1 MGEPLLYFPP
11 KQLIEFIMIRSYIQV
26 ALRNL
31 WRNRGYASIN
41 IFGLALGLTTSI
53 FIFLYVINEL
63 SYDRF
68 HEKTDRIY
76 KAWVSGM
83 MPTGEVHDANTAGP
97 MAAALIADYPEVEQV
112 VRIRQHGGFLVGNGD
127 RKFNETEQD
136 FMFTDS
142 TFFDVFSFKL
152 LKGDPKTCLVEPRS
166 IVLTEE
172 YAKKYFGNEDPI
184 GKTLKIEQDTNVS
197 VITGVMQDFPQN
209 SHFHAKMLGS
219 ISTLPE
225 NRDNLNW
232 VNQNFHTYMVLA
244 EGTDVEAFEASLYA
258 MVVKY
263 VGPIVQQAMGI
274 DLEQFEA
281 AGNSYGYRL
290 MPLADIHLHSGL
302 RFEIEPAG
310 NTLYVY
316 LFMVAAIM
324 VLVIAGINFMNM
336 AIAQSSSR
344 SKEVG
349 LRKVVGSRKLQLISQ
364 FLTESVVLSMMAL
377 LVAIVLVYLLLPG
390 YNNLIRMNLEFNLF
404 GQSWI
409 LPVLLLFAILIGIL
423 SGGYPAFV
431 LASFKPSAVLS
442 SNMSSGGRN
451 KGILR
456 NLLIV
461 MQFTTTIVILLGTVV
476 VNRQLTFM
484 QKRDAGFEKEN
495 VLVVH
500 RAEALGRQIDALQAE
515 ITQHSNVIS
524 VAYSTHIPSGG
535 FFGNAHWLEG
545 RGKDEIF
552 TLATYRTSYDFETA
566 LDLELVQGRFF
577 SRDMP
582 TDSVGIVVNEA
593 TLKVLGI
600 DDPLNTRFFQPSY
613 VGNADEFMP
622 IIGVV
627 KDFHFESMSD
637 EIKPMAIHFMEG
649 NQGGKLVIRLGSGN
663 KPETVG
669 FIQNKWEN
677 ITAEHPFEYTWLD
690 EEYGK
695 LFDEERKTG
704 QLLSIF
710 SILSIFITCLG
721 LLGLISYATSQ
732 RRKEIGVRKIMG
744 ASIKVV
750 MTLLSRE
757 TTLLLGISTLLSIPA
772 YFGIRAWLQKFA
784 YHLNFH
790 WGFYFLVLLLVTLIV
805 LILAVL
811 TVSIHS
817 YRAASANPVDCLRY
831 E

>member
-1 MGEPLLYFPP
+1 
-11 KQLIEFIMIRSYIQV
+11 MIRSYIIV

-31 WRNRGYASIN
+31 WRNRGYTSIN
-41 IFGLALGLTTSI
+41 IFGLALGLATSI
-53 FIFLYVINEL
+53 FILLYVINEL

-68 HEKTDRIY
+68 HERSDRIY

-83 MPTGEVHDANTAGP
+83 MPTGEMHDANTAGP
-97 MAAALIADYPEVEQV
+97 MAAALLADYPEVEQV
-112 VRIRQHGGFLVGNGD
+112 VRIRQSGGWLVRSGD
-127 RKFNETEQD
+127 RVFTETEQD

-172 YAKKYFGNEDPI
+172 YAKKYFGDEDPI
-184 GKTLKIEQDTNVS
+184 GRTLKIEQDTNVS
-197 VITGVMQDFPQN
+197 VITGVMQDFPEN
-209 SHFHAKMLGS
+209 SHFHCKMFGS
-219 ISTLPE
+219 MSTLPE

-244 EGTDVEAFEASLYA
+244 EGTDVEAFEASLYD

-290 MPLADIHLHSGL
+290 MPLTDIHLRSGL

-310 NTLYVY
+310 NPLYVY
-316 LFMVAAIM
+316 LFLVASII

-336 AIAQSSSR
+336 ATAQSSSR

-349 LRKVVGSRKLQLISQ
+349 LRKVVGSRKTQLISQ
-364 FLTESVVLSMMAL
+364 FLTESVVLSLLAL
-377 LVAIVLVYLLLPG
+377 VVAIVLVYLLLPG

-409 LPVLLLFAILIGIL
+409 LPVLLLFAILIGVL
-423 SGGYPAFV
+423 SGTYPAFV
-431 LASFKPSAVLS
+431 LASFRPSAVLS
-442 SNMSSGGRN
+442 SNKSSGGRN

-461 MQFTTTIVILLGTVV
+461 TQFTTTIVILLGTVV

-484 QKRDAGFEKEN
+484 QKKDVGFEKEN
-495 VLVVH
+495 VLVIH
-500 RAEALGRQIDALQAE
+500 RSDVLGQQIDAFKAE
-515 ITQHSNVIS
+515 INTHSNVI
-524 VAYSTHIPSGG
+524 VAANSTHIPSGG
-535 FFGNAHWLEG
+535 FWGNAHWLEG
-545 RGKDEIF
+545 RGREDIY
-552 TLATYRTSYDFETA
+552 TLAMYRTSYDFEKA

-582 TDSVGIVVNEA
+582 TDSVGVVVNEA
-593 TLKVLGI
+593 ALKVLGI
-600 DDPLNTRFFQPSY
+600 DDPLNTRFLQPSY
-613 VGNADEFMP
+613 RGGPDEFMP

-627 KDFHFESMSD
+627 KDFHFESMSN
-637 EIKPMAIHFMEG
+637 EIKPMAIHFMPGNFEG
-649 NQGGKLVIRLGSGN
+649 KIIVRLGDGN
-663 KPETVG
+663 RQETIN
-669 FIQNKWEN
+669 FIQSKWES
-677 ITAEHPFEYTWLD
+677 ITAEHPFEFTWMD
-690 EEYGK
+690 EEFGK
-695 LFDEERKTG
+695 LFDDERKTG
-704 QLLSIF
+704 QLLAIF
-710 SILSIFITCLG
+710 SILSILITCLG

-732 RRKEIGVRKIMG
+732 RRKEIGIRKIMG
-744 ASIKVV
+744 ASINIV

-757 TTLLLGISTLLSIPA
+757 TSLLLGLSALLSIPA

-790 WGFYFLVLLLVTLIV
+790 WGFYFLVLILVALIV
-805 LILAVL
+805 LILAVM
-811 TVSIHS
+811 TVSVHS
-817 YRAASANPVDCLRY
+817 YRAATANPVESLRY

>member
-1 MGEPLLYFPP
+1 
-11 KQLIEFIMIRSYIQV
+11 MIRSYIQV

-31 WRNRGYASIN
+31 WRNRGYAAIN
-41 IFGLALGLTTSI
+41 IFGLALGLATSI
-53 FIFLYVINEL
+53 FILLYVVNEL

-68 HEKTDRIY
+68 HEKSDRIY

-83 MPTGEVHDANTAGP
+83 MPTGEIHDANTAGP
-97 MAAALIADYPEVEQV
+97 MAGALIADYPEVEQV
-112 VRIRQHGGFLVGNGD
+112 VRIRQNGGFLVGNGD

-142 TFFDVFSFKL
+142 TFFDVFSFRL

-197 VITGVMQDFPQN
+197 VITGVMQDFPEN

-219 ISTLPE
+219 ASTLPE
-225 NRDNLNW
+225 NRDNLSW
-232 VNQNFHTYMVLA
+232 VNQNFHTYLVLA
-244 EGTDVEAFEASLYA
+244 EGADVEAFEARLYD

-302 RFEIEPAG
+302 RFELEPAG
-310 NTLYVY
+310 NPLYVY
-316 LFMVAAIM
+316 LFLGAAIM
-324 VLVIAGINFMNM
+324 ILVIAGINFMNM
-336 AIAQSSSR
+336 ATAQSSSR

-349 LRKVVGSRKLQLISQ
+349 LRKVVGSRKPQLILQ

-377 LVAIVLVYLLLPG
+377 VVAVILVYLLLPG

-409 LPVLLLFAILIGIL
+409 LPVLVLFAILIGVF

-442 SNMSSGGRN
+442 SSKGSGGRN

-461 MQFTTTIVILLGTVV
+461 TQFTTTIVILLGTVV

-484 QKRDAGFEKEN
+484 QKKDVGFEKQN
-495 VLVVH
+495 VLVIH
-500 RAEALGRQIDALQAE
+500 RSDVLENQIDAFKEE
-515 ITQHSNVIS
+515 ISAHSNVI
-524 VAYSTHIPSGG
+524 VAANSTHIPSGG
-535 FFGNAHWLEG
+535 FWGNAHWLEG
-545 RGKDEIF
+545 RGSDDIY
-552 TLATYRTSYDFETA
+552 TLAMYRTSYDFEKA
-566 LDLELVQGRFF
+566 LDLEMVEGRFF
-577 SRDMP
+577 SREMS
-582 TDSVGIVVNEA
+582 TDSVGVVVNEA
-593 TLKVLGI
+593 ALKVLGI
-600 DDPLNTRFFQPSY
+600 EDPLNTRFVQPSY
-613 VGNADEFMP
+613 RGDPDEFMP

-627 KDFHFESMSD
+627 KDFHFESMSN
-637 EIKPMAIHFMEG
+637 EIKPMAIHFMPGNFEG
-649 NQGGKLVIRLGSGN
+649 KIIVRLGDGN
-663 KPETVG
+663 KQETIN
-669 FIQNKWEN
+669 FIQSKWES
-677 ITAEHPFEYTWLD
+677 ITAEHPFEYTWMD
-690 EEYGK
+690 EEFGK
-695 LFDEERKTG
+695 LFDDERKTG
-704 QLLSIF
+704 QLLAIF
-710 SILSIFITCLG
+710 SILSIFVTCLG

-732 RRKEIGVRKIMG
+732 RRKEIGIRKIMG
-744 ASIKVV
+744 ASINIV

-757 TTLLLGISTLLSIPA
+757 TSLLLGISALLSIPA

-790 WGFYFLVLLLVTLIV
+790 WGFYFLVLILVALVV

-817 YRAASANPVDCLRY
+817 YRAATANPVDSLRY

>member
-1 MGEPLLYFPP
+1 
-11 KQLIEFIMIRSYIQV
+11 MIRSYIQL

-31 WRNRGYASIN
+31 WRNRGYAAIN
-41 IFGLALGLTTSI
+41 IFGLALGLATSI
-53 FIFLYVINEL
+53 FILLYVINEL

-68 HEKTDRIY
+68 HEKSDRIY

-83 MPTGEVHDANTAGP
+83 MPTGEIHDANTAGP
-97 MAAALIADYPEVEQV
+97 MAAAMIADYPEVEQV
-112 VRIRQHGGFLVGNGD
+112 VRIRQYGGYLVGNGD
-127 RKFNETEQD
+127 RKFNETRED

-152 LKGDPKTCLVEPRS
+152 LRGDPKTCLVEPRS

-172 YAKKYFGNEDPI
+172 YARKYFGNEDPI

-225 NRDNLNW
+225 TRDNLSW
-232 VNQNFHTYMVLA
+232 VNQNFHTYLVLA
-244 EGTDVEAFEASLYA
+244 EGTDVEAFEASLYN

-302 RFEIEPAG
+302 RFELEPAG
-310 NTLYVY
+310 NPLYVY
-316 LFMVAAIM
+316 LFLVAAIM

-336 AIAQSSSR
+336 ATAQSSSR

-349 LRKVVGSRKLQLISQ
+349 LRKVVGSRKSQLISQ
-364 FLTESVVLSMMAL
+364 FLTESVVLSLLAL
-377 LVAIVLVYLLLPG
+377 VVAVILVYVLLPG
-390 YNNLIRMNLEFNLF
+390 YNNLIRMDLEFNLF
-404 GQSWI
+404 DHSWL
-409 LPVLLLFAILIGIL
+409 LPLLVLFAILIGVF

-442 SNMSSGGRN
+442 SNKGAGGRN

-461 MQFTTTIVILLGTVV
+461 MQFTTTIVIILGTVV

-484 QKRDAGFEKEN
+484 QNKETGFEKEN

-500 RAEALGRQIDALQAE
+500 RSEVLGNRIDAFKE
-515 ITQHSNVIS
+515 EVTSHSNVIN
-524 VAYSTHIPSGG
+524 AAHSTHIPSGG
-535 FFGNAHWLEG
+535 FMGNAHWLEG
-545 RGKDEIF
+545 RGREDIF
-552 TLATYRTSYDFETA
+552 TLATYRTSYDFDKA

-577 SRDMP
+577 SRNMP
-582 TDSVGIVVNEA
+582 TDSVGVVVNEA
-593 TLKVLGI
+593 ALRVLGI
-600 DDPLNTRFFQPSY
+600 DDPLNARFFQPSY
-613 VGNADEFMP
+613 VGNPDEFMP

-627 KDFHFESMSD
+627 KDFHFESMST
-637 EIKPMAIHFMEG
+637 EIKPMAIHFMDG
-649 NQGGKLVIRLGSGN
+649 NQNGKLIFKLGSGS
-663 KPETVG
+663 KRETLAY
-669 FIQNKWEN
+669 IQDRWET
-677 ITAEHPFEYTWLD
+677 ITAEHPFEFTWMD
-690 EEYGK
+690 EEFGK
-695 LFDEERKTG
+695 LFDDERKTG
-704 QLLSIF
+704 QLLAIF
-710 SILSIFITCLG
+710 SILSILITCLG

-732 RRKEIGVRKIMG
+732 RRKEIGIRKIMG
-744 ASIKVV
+744 ASINIV

-757 TTLLLGISTLLSIPA
+757 TSLLLGLSALLSIPA

-790 WGFYFLVLLLVTLIV
+790 WGFYFLVLILVALIV

-817 YRAASANPVDCLRY
+817 YRAATANPVESLRY

>member
-1 MGEPLLYFPP
+1 
-11 KQLIEFIMIRSYIQV
+11 MIRNYIQL

-31 WRNRGYASIN
+31 WKNRGYAAIN
-41 IFGLALGLTTSI
+41 IFGLALGLATSI
-53 FIFLYVINEL
+53 FIFLYVLNEL

-68 HEKTDRIY
+68 HEKSDRIY

-83 MPTGEVHDANTAGP
+83 MPTGEMRNASTAGP
-97 MAAALIADYPEVEQV
+97 MAAALIADYPDVEQV
-112 VRIRQHGGFLVGNGD
+112 VRVRQYGGYLVGNGD

-152 LKGDPKTCLVEPRS
+152 LQGDPLTCLKEPRS

-172 YAKKYFGNEDPI
+172 YAKKYFGNEDPL
-184 GKTLKIEQDTNVS
+184 GKSLKIEQDTNVS
-197 VITGVMQDFPQN
+197 VVTGVMEDFPPN

-219 ISTLPE
+219 IATLPE
-225 NRDNLNW
+225 NRDNLSW

-244 EGTDVEAFEASLYA
+244 EGTDVEAFEASLYD

-281 AGNSYGYRL
+281 AGNSYGYRVL
-290 MPLADIHLHSGL
+290 PLKDIHLNTEL
-302 RFEIEPAG
+302 TDRIEIPG
-310 NTLYVY
+310 NPLYVY
-316 LFMVAAIM
+316 LFLVAAIL
-324 VLVIAGINFMNM
+324 VLVIAGINFMNL
-336 AIAQSSSR
+336 ATAQSSSR

-349 LRKVVGSRKLQLISQ
+349 LRKVVGSRKPQLISQ
-364 FLTESVVLSMMAL
+364 FLTESVVLSLLAL
-377 LVAIVLVYLLLPG
+377 FVAVILVYLLLPG

-404 GQSWI
+404 QQSWI
-409 LPVLLLFAILIGIL
+409 LPVLILFAILIGVL
-423 SGGYPAFV
+423 SGSYPAFV

-442 SNMSSGGRN
+442 SNKSSGGRN

-484 QKRDAGFEKEN
+484 QKKDAGFGKED

-500 RAEALGRQIDALQAE
+500 RSEVLGNQIDTYKEEVATHA
-515 ITQHSNVIS
+515 NVIS
-524 VAYSTHIPSGG
+524 AAYSSHIPSGG
-535 FFGNAHWLEG
+535 FMGNAHWLEG
-545 RGKDEIF
+545 RGTEDIF
-552 TLATYRTSYDFETA
+552 TLAVYRTSYEFDKA
-566 LDLELVQGRFF
+566 LDLELVQGRYF

-582 TDSVGIVVNEA
+582 TDSMAVVVNEA

-600 DDPLNTRFFQPSY
+600 DDPLNTRFYQPSY
-613 VGNADEFMP
+613 VGNPDEFYP

-627 KDFHFESMSD
+627 KDFHYESMSD
-637 EIKPMAIHFMEG
+637 AIKPMAIHFMPG
-649 NQGGKLVIRLGSGN
+649 NQDGKLVFKLGSGN
-663 KPETVG
+663 RSQTLA
-669 FIQNKWEN
+669 FIQEKWEN

-695 LFDEERKTG
+695 LFDDERKTG
-704 QLLSIF
+704 QLLAIF
-710 SILSIFITCLG
+710 SILSIFVTCLG

-744 ASIKVV
+744 ASIKIV
-750 MTLLSRE
+750 MALLSKE
-757 TTLLLGISTLLSIPA
+757 TSLLLGISALISIPA
-772 YFGIRAWLQKFA
+772 YFGIKAWLQKFA

-790 WGFYFLVLLLVTLIV
+790 WGFYFLVLILVALFV
-805 LILAVL
+805 LFVAVL

>member
-1 MGEPLLYFPP
+1 
-11 KQLIEFIMIRSYIQV
+11 MIRSYILV

-41 IFGLALGLTTSI
+41 IFGLALGLATSI

-68 HEKTDRIY
+68 HEKSDRIY

-83 MPTGEVHDANTAGP
+83 MPAGEMRNASTAGP

-112 VRIRQHGGFLVGNGD
+112 VRVRQYGGYLVGNGD

-152 LKGDPKTCLVEPRS
+152 LQGDPHTCLKEPRS

-184 GKTLKIEQDTNVS
+184 GKSLKIEQDTNVS
-197 VITGVMQDFPQN
+197 VVTGVMEDFPSN

-225 NRDNLNW
+225 NRDNLSW

-244 EGTDVEAFEASLYA
+244 EGTDVEAFEASLYD

-290 MPLADIHLHSGL
+290 MPLEDIHLNTEL
-302 RFEIEPAG
+302 TDRIEIPG
-310 NTLYVY
+310 NPLYVY
-316 LFMVAAIM
+316 LFLVAAILI
-324 VLVIAGINFMNM
+324 LVIAGINFMNL
-336 AIAQSSSR
+336 ATAQSTSR

-349 LRKVVGSRKLQLISQ
+349 LRKVVGSRKTQLISQ
-364 FLTESVVLSMMAL
+364 FLTESVVLSLLAL
-377 LVAIVLVYLLLPG
+377 VVAIVLVYLLLPG

-404 GQSWI
+404 QRSWI
-409 LPVLLLFAILIGIL
+409 LPVLILFAILIGIL
-423 SGGYPAFV
+423 SGAYPAFV

-442 SNMSSGGRN
+442 SNKSSGGRN

-456 NLLIV
+456 NVLIV
-461 MQFTTTIVILLGTVV
+461 LQFTTTIVILLGTVV

-484 QKRDAGFEKEN
+484 QNKEPGFGKEN

-500 RAEALGRQIDALQAE
+500 RSEVLGNQIDAFKEEVSTHA
-515 ITQHSNVIS
+515 NVIS
-524 VAYSTHIPSGG
+524 AAYSSHIPSGG
-535 FFGNAHWLEG
+535 YMGNAHWLEG
-545 RGKDEIF
+545 RGRDDIF
-552 TLATYRTSYDFETA
+552 TLAVYRTSYEFDEA

-577 SRDMP
+577 SREMP
-582 TDSVGIVVNEA
+582 TDSVAVVVNEA

-613 VGNADEFMP
+613 RGDPDEFMP

-627 KDFHFESMSD
+627 KDFHYESMTD
-637 EIKPMAIHFMEG
+637 EIKPMVIHFMPG
-649 NQGGKLVIRLGSGN
+649 NQNGKLVFKLGSGN
-663 KPETVG
+663 KSETLA
-669 FIQNKWEN
+669 FIQDKWEN

-690 EEYGK
+690 EEFGK
-695 LFDEERKTG
+695 LFDDERKTG
-704 QLLSIF
+704 KLLSIF
-710 SILSIFITCLG
+710 SILSIFVTCLG

-744 ASIKVV
+744 ASIKIV
-750 MTLLSRE
+750 MTMLSRE
-757 TTLLLGISTLLSIPA
+757 TALLLGISAMLSIPA

-790 WGFYFLVLLLVTLIV
+790 WGFYFLVLILVTLIV

>member
-1 MGEPLLYFPP
+1 
-11 KQLIEFIMIRSYIQV
+11 MIRNYILV

-63 SYDRF
+63 TYDRF
-68 HEKTDRIY
+68 HEKSDRIY

-83 MPTGEVHDANTAGP
+83 MPTGEMHDAITAGP

-112 VRIRQHGGFLVGNGD
+112 VRIRQYGGYLVGNGD
-127 RKFNETEQD
+127 RKFNETRED
-136 FMFTDS
+136 FMFADS

-152 LKGDPKTCLVEPRS
+152 LRGDPHTCLKEPRS

-172 YAKKYFGNEDPI
+172 YAKKYFGDEDPL
-184 GKTLKIEQDTNVS
+184 GKSLKIEQDTNVS

-225 NRDNLNW
+225 NRDNLSW

-244 EGTDVEAFEASLYA
+244 EGTDVAAFEASLYD

-281 AGNSYGYRL
+281 AGNSYGYRVL
-290 MPLADIHLHSGL
+290 PLTEIHLNTVL
-302 RFEIEPAG
+302 RFDIETPG
-310 NTLYVY
+310 NPLYVY
-316 LFMVAAIM
+316 LFLVAAILI
-324 VLVIAGINFMNM
+324 LVIAGINFMNL
-336 AIAQSSSR
+336 ATAQSTSR

-349 LRKVVGSRKLQLISQ
+349 LRKVVGSRKPQLISQ
-364 FLTESVVLSMMAL
+364 FLTESVVLSLLAL
-377 LVAIVLVYLLLPG
+377 VVAVMLVYLLLPG
-390 YNNLIRMNLEFNLF
+390 YNNLIRMNLVFDLF
-404 GQSWI
+404 QRSWI
-409 LPVLLLFAILIGIL
+409 LPVLILFAILIGIL
-423 SGGYPAFV
+423 SGAYPAFV
-431 LASFKPSAVLS
+431 LASFRPSAVLS
-442 SNMSSGGRN
+442 SNKSSGTRN

-456 NLLIV
+456 NMLIV
-461 MQFTTTIVILLGTVV
+461 LQFTTTIVILLGTVV

-484 QKRDAGFEKEN
+484 QKKDAGFGKED
-495 VLVVH
+495 VLVIH
-500 RAEALGRQIDALQAE
+500 RSEVLGNRIDAFKE
-515 ITQHSNVIS
+515 EVTNHSNVIG
-524 VAYSTHIPSGG
+524 AAHSTHIPSGG
-535 FFGNAHWLEG
+535 FMGNAHWLEG
-545 RGKDEIF
+545 RGREDIF
-552 TLATYRTSYDFETA
+552 TLATYRTSYDFDQA

-582 TDSVGIVVNEA
+582 TDSVGVVVNEA
-593 TLKVLGI
+593 ALKVLGI
-600 DDPLNTRFFQPSY
+600 DDPLKTRFFQPSY
-613 VGNADEFMP
+613 VGNPDEFMP

-627 KDFHFESMSD
+627 KDFHFESMST
-637 EIKPMAIHFMEG
+637 EIKPMAIHFMDG
-649 NQGGKLVIRLGSGN
+649 NQNGKIILKLGSGS
-663 KPETVG
+663 KRETLA
-669 FIQNKWEN
+669 FIQDKWET
-677 ITAEHPFEYTWLD
+677 ITAEHPFEYTWMD
-690 EEYGK
+690 EEFGK
-695 LFDEERKTG
+695 MFDDERKTG
-704 QLLSIF
+704 QLLVIF
-710 SILSIFITCLG
+710 SVLSIVVTCLG
-721 LLGLISYATSQ
+721 LLGLISFATSL
-732 RRKEIGVRKIMG
+732 RRKEIGIRKIMG
-744 ASIKVV
+744 ASIKIV

-757 TTLLLGISTLLSIPA
+757 TTLLLGISAMLSIPA
-772 YFGIRAWLQKFA
+772 YFGIKAWLQKFA

-790 WGFYFLVLLLVTLIV
+790 WAYYFLILVIVALVV

-817 YRAASANPVDCLRY
+817 YRAASANPVESLRY

>member
-1 MGEPLLYFPP
+1 
-11 KQLIEFIMIRSYIQV
+11 MIRSYILV

-41 IFGLALGLTTSI
+41 IFGLALGLATSI

-68 HEKTDRIY
+68 HEKSDRIY
-76 KAWVSGM
+76 KAWVAGM
-83 MPTGEVHDANTAGP
+83 MPTGEVRNASTAGP

-112 VRIRQHGGFLVGNGD
+112 VRIRQYGGYLVGNGD

-142 TFFDVFSFKL
+142 TFFDVFSIKL
-152 LKGDPKTCLVEPRS
+152 LQGDPHTCLKEPRS
-166 IVLTEE
+166 IVLSEE
-172 YAKKYFGNEDPI
+172 YAKKYFGNDDPI
-184 GKTLKIEQDTNVS
+184 GKSLKIEQDTNVS
-197 VITGVMQDFPQN
+197 VVTGVMEDFPPN
-209 SHFHAKMLGS
+209 SHFHAKMLGT
-219 ISTLPE
+219 INTLPE
-225 NRDNLNW
+225 NRDNLSW

-244 EGTDVEAFEASLYA
+244 EGTDVEAFEASLYE
-258 MVVKY
+258 MVVRY

-281 AGNSYGYRL
+281 AGNSYGYRVL
-290 MPLADIHLHSGL
+290 PLKDIHLNTEL
-302 RFEIEPAG
+302 TDRIEIPG
-310 NTLYVY
+310 NPLYVY
-316 LFMVAAIM
+316 LFLVAAIM

-336 AIAQSSSR
+336 ATAQSSSR

-349 LRKVVGSRKLQLISQ
+349 LRKVVGSRKPQLISQ

-377 LVAIVLVYLLLPG
+377 VVAVILVYVLLPG

-404 GQSWI
+404 SQSWI
-409 LPVLLLFAILIGIL
+409 LPLLILFAILIGIF

-442 SNMSSGGRN
+442 SNKSSGGRN

-456 NLLIV
+456 NVLIV
-461 MQFTTTIVILLGTVV
+461 LQFTTTIVILLGTVV

-484 QKRDAGFEKEN
+484 QNKEPGFGKED

-500 RAEALGRQIDALQAE
+500 RSEVLGNQIDAFKEEVTTHA
-515 ITQHSNVIS
+515 NVIS
-524 VAYSTHIPSGG
+524 AAYSSHIPSGG
-535 FFGNAHWLEG
+535 YMGNAHWLEG
-545 RGKDEIF
+545 RGRDDIF
-552 TLATYRTSYDFETA
+552 TLAVYRTSYEFDEA

-582 TDSVGIVVNEA
+582 TDSVAVVVNEA

-613 VGNADEFMP
+613 VGNPDEFMP

-627 KDFHFESMSD
+627 KDFHYESMSD
-637 EIKPMAIHFMEG
+637 EIKPMVIHFMPG
-649 NQGGKLVIRLGSGN
+649 NQDGKLVFKLGSGN
-663 KPETVG
+663 KRETLA
-669 FIQNKWEN
+669 FIQDKWEN

-695 LFDEERKTG
+695 LFADERKTG

-710 SILSIFITCLG
+710 SILSIFVTCLG
-721 LLGLISYATSQ
+721 LLGLISYATST

-744 ASIKVV
+744 ASIKIV
-750 MTLLSRE
+750 MTLLSKE
-757 TTLLLGISTLLSIPA
+757 TSLLLGISAFLSIPA

-790 WGFYFLVLLLVTLIV
+790 WGYYFLVLILVALIV
-805 LILAVL
+805 LVLAVL

>member
-1 MGEPLLYFPP
+1 
-11 KQLIEFIMIRSYIQV
+11 MIRSYIQL

-31 WRNRGYASIN
+31 WRNRGYAAIN
-41 IFGLALGLTTSI
+41 IFGLALGLATSI
-53 FIFLYVINEL
+53 FIFLYVFNEL

-68 HEKTDRIY
+68 HEKSDRIY
-76 KAWVSGM
+76 KTWVSGM
-83 MPTGEVHDANTAGP
+83 MPTGEIHDANTAGP
-97 MAAALIADYPEVEQV
+97 MAAAMIADYPEVEQV
-112 VRIRQHGGFLVGNGD
+112 VRIRQYGGYLVGNGD
-127 RKFNETEQD
+127 RKFNETRED

-152 LKGDPKTCLVEPRS
+152 LRGDPKTCLVEPRS

-172 YAKKYFGNEDPI
+172 YARKYFGNEDPI

-225 NRDNLNW
+225 NRDNLSW
-232 VNQNFHTYMVLA
+232 VNQNFHTYLVLA
-244 EGTDVEAFEASLYA
+244 EGTDVEAFEASLYD

-302 RFEIEPAG
+302 RFELEPAG
-310 NTLYVY
+310 NPLYVY
-316 LFMVAAIM
+316 LFLVAAIM

-336 AIAQSSSR
+336 ATAQSSSR

-349 LRKVVGSRKLQLISQ
+349 LRKVVGSRKPQLISQ
-364 FLTESVVLSMMAL
+364 FLTESVVLSLLAL
-377 LVAIVLVYLLLPG
+377 VVAVILVYVLLPG
-390 YNNLIRMNLEFNLF
+390 YNNLLRMDLEFNLF
-404 GQSWI
+404 DQSLI
-409 LPVLLLFAILIGIL
+409 LPLLVLFAILIGVI

-442 SNMSSGGRN
+442 SSKGTGGRN

-484 QKRDAGFEKEN
+484 QNKETGFEKEN

-500 RAEALGRQIDALQAE
+500 RSEVLGSRIDAFKEEL
-515 ITQHSNVIS
+515 TSHSNVIN
-524 VAYSTHIPSGG
+524 AAHSTHIPSGG
-535 FFGNAHWLEG
+535 FMGNAHWLEG
-545 RGKDEIF
+545 RGSDDIY
-552 TLATYRTSYDFETA
+552 TLATYRTSYDFDKA

-593 TLKVLGI
+593 AIKVLGI

-613 VGNADEFMP
+613 VGNPDEFMP

-627 KDFHFESMSD
+627 KDFHFESMSN

-649 NQGGKLVIRLGSGN
+649 NQNGKLIIKLGSGN
-663 KPETVG
+663 KSETLG
-669 FIQNKWEN
+669 FIQGKWEN
-677 ITAEHPFEYTWLD
+677 ITAEHPFEYTWMD
-690 EEYGK
+690 EEFGK
-695 LFDEERKTG
+695 LFDDERKTS

-710 SILSIFITCLG
+710 SILSIFVTCLG

-744 ASIKVV
+744 ASIKIV

-757 TTLLLGISTLLSIPA
+757 TSLLLGISALLSIPA

-790 WGFYFLVLLLVTLIV
+790 WGFYFLILILVTLIV